1 MKKQRYKR
9 YLDKLLELMERLRD
23 QVEGSSWDQSQTLES
38 IAPYAL
44 EEAYE
49 VVDAIERKD
58 FHNLTEELG
67 DLLYQVVYQ
76 SQIAKEMNLFDFSD
90 VVEAIY
96 KKLVRRHPSLFEELK
111 KNTIKSNINEYEPKN
126 DDKRSWKSRGLLSS
140 IPRTLP
146 GLTRSLKLGRR
157 AAEVG
162 FDWINVAEVRK
173 KVSEEIAELDE
184 ALATGNDKAI
194 AAEMGDL
201 FLSLANLSRHLGLD
215 PESCV
220 RGANNRFERRFQR
233 VEGQVN
239 KGAGGWEAQDT
250 ISLERL
256 WQQAKAETRV

>member
-1 MKKQRYKR
+1 M
-9 YLDKLLELMERLRD
+9 
-23 QVEGSSWDQSQTLES
+23 
-38 IAPYAL
+38 
-44 EEAYE
+44 
-49 VVDAIERKD
+49 
-58 FHNLTEELG
+58 
-67 DLLYQVVYQ
+67 
-76 SQIAKEMNLFDFSD
+76 
-90 VVEAIY
+90 
-96 KKLVRRHPSLFEELK
+96 
-111 KNTIKSNINEYEPKN
+111 
-126 DDKRSWKSRGLLSS
+126 
-140 IPRTLP
+140 
-146 GLTRSLKLGRR
+146 
-157 AAEVG
+157 
-162 FDWINVAEVRK
+162 AEVRK

>member
-111 KNTIKSNINEYEPKN
+111 KKYNKIKY
-126 DDKRSWKSRGLLSS
+126 
-140 IPRTLP
+140 
-146 GLTRSLKLGRR
+146 
-157 AAEVG
+157 
-162 FDWINVAEVRK
+162 
-173 KVSEEIAELDE
+173 
-184 ALATGNDKAI
+184 
-194 AAEMGDL
+194 
-201 FLSLANLSRHLGLD
+201 
-215 PESCV
+215 
-220 RGANNRFERRFQR
+220 
-233 VEGQVN
+233 
-239 KGAGGWEAQDT
+239 
-250 ISLERL
+250 
-256 WQQAKAETRV
+256 